1 MKSKKTA
8 LRPNLIL
15 FFCAAVFLITTGSML
30 VIGAIFVFLIHMG
43 LFIRPRPFFLFLAI
57 AVSSILISTL
67 LARLIGEKIFA
78 PIKELNHATKQ
89 IADGNFRVSIK
100 EEGTVAEV
108 REMAHNFNRMAEELR
123 RTEIT
128 TMISRAMFPMSSKH
142 LFLPLRDMPLSCRV
156 PGCRKKSVWS
166 MLPVSSQEPNGS
178 PQ

>member
-78 PIKELNHATKQ
+78 PIK
-89 IADGNFRVSIK
+89 
-100 EEGTVAEV
+100 
-108 REMAHNFNRMAEELR
+108 
-123 RTEIT
+123 
-128 TMISRAMFPMSSKH
+128 
-142 LFLPLRDMPLSCRV
+142 
-156 PGCRKKSVWS
+156 
-166 MLPVSSQEPNGS
+166 
-178 PQ
+178 